1 MQATGNLEKMKTEI
15 GSPIQYTLLLG
26 EVAVDMNELIG
37 QRVTLQF
44 QNQIFCTSCGKQT
57 KTSFAQGYCYSC
69 LMTAPE
75 ASECILRPELCQ
87 AHLGIARDM
96 AWAESHCL
104 QDHYV
109 YLALSSEVKVGI
121 TRSTQIPTRWI
132 DQGAS
137 AAIKL
142 AKVPNRY
149 TAGMLEVALKE
160 FYTDKT
166 SWQAM
171 LKNTVA
177 EIDLVQEKKKAKELV
192 NASMMQYFTDD
203 NAITFLDYPALD
215 FPKKV
220 QSLSFDKQAKVDGIL
235 TAIKGQYL
243 IFDHQRVFNVRKHTG
258 YSTKLTTS

>member
-1 MQATGNLEKMKTEI
+1 METIGCLTKMKTEF
-15 GSPIQYTLLLG
+15 GSPIQYWLPMGDL
-26 EVAVDMNELIG
+26 EVDLNELIG
-37 QRVTLQF
+37 QRVKLEF
-44 QNQIFCTSCGKQT
+44 LNEIFCECCGKRT
-57 KTSFAQGYCYSC
+57 PKSFAQGFCYLC
-69 LMTAPE
+69 MMTAPE

-96 AWAESHCL
+96 EWAKGHCL

-109 YLALSSEVKVGI
+109 YLALSSDVKVGI

-149 TAGMLEVALKE
+149 TAGALEVELKE
-160 FYTDKT
+160 FFTDKT

-177 EIDLVQEKKKAKELV
+177 DLDLRTEKRRAKDSVSAGML
-192 NASMMQYFTDD
+192 QYFLDD
-203 NAITFLDYPALD
+203 NEITYLEYPALD

-220 QSLSFDKQAKVDGIL
+220 TSLSFDKQAEVDGYL

-258 YSTKLTTS
+258 YRTRISV